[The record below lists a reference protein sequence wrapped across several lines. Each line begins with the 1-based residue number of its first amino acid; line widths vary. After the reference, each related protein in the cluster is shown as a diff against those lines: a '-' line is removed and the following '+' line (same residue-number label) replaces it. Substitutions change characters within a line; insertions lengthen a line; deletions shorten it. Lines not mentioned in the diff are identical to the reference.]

1 MAETFITDQD
11 RTPMTSVYS
20 GHPTEDIITRASSN
34 LSTLP
39 GQMRLLDMQQKA
51 LLVNKFDR
59 ERRSEVF
66 KADKEAA
73 EQREIDSY
81 VGFLGDLDKVS
92 PEERPQATQSFFNQN
107 PNLFKNS
114 KIAEVTKNYDE
125 TQTMQRKA
133 IEENTVLETAKIQA
147 NRMSSIKKATE
158 DDNKRMVIESK
169 LNAEKSQ
176 NTYDSFKEQIETA
189 ENLNFSNL
197 GTTLGKSNL
206 DPEMKK
212 LAINLVTTINDTEDR
227 ASIGSVLKVVQGLSA
242 GSVLDRTYESKI
254 KKHGEFLNTLNSA
267 GIKLNIN
274 GNDDEFD
281 LSVADAAKKIQSIFS
296 DNPKEGERRISN
308 LYQAAQDIDEARTA
322 KSFTDSNINAAKEK
336 FTQLREI
343 SKKAALGDIE
353 AKHEMKL
360 LLGELSVIGGELDG
374 NYQSTVERRN
384 KEIALE
390 EQDVDMKIK
399 MGRINKLQSEINSS
413 QDKNRVAELK
423 VQLSEEM
430 QDTNAVKNIIK
441 TLEKQAESASGDQET
456 EIQDRI
462 KTYQD
467 KLLEMSEQSLNTS
480 VTGSSGRTSS
490 NASSGAVGGS
500 IPRK

>member
-11 RTPMTSVYS
+11 RAPIASIYA

-59 ERRSEVF
+59 ERRGEVF
-66 KADKEAA
+66 KADKEAK
-73 EQREIDSY
+73 EEREIDSY
-81 VGFLGDLDKVS
+81 VGFLGDLDKMT
-92 PEERPQATQSFFNQN
+92 PEERPQATQNFFNQN

-114 KIAEVTKNYDE
+114 KIAEVTKNYGE

-133 IEENTVLETAKIQA
+133 IEENTALETAKIQA
-147 NRMSSIKKATE
+147 NRMSSIKEATE

-169 LNAEKSQ
+169 LNAENAQK
-176 NTYDSFKEQIETA
+176 TYDSFREQIETA

-212 LAINLVTTINDTEDR
+212 LAINVVTMINDTEDK

-242 GSVLDRTYESKI
+242 GSVLDRTYESKL
-254 KKHGEFLNTLNSA
+254 KKHSEFLNSLNSA

-274 GNDDEFD
+274 GNDEEFD
-281 LSVADAAKKIQSIFS
+281 FSVTDAVKKIQKIFS
-296 DNPKEGERRISN
+296 NDPQAGEKRISD

-322 KSFTDSNINAAKEK
+322 KSFTESNINAAKDK
-336 FTQLREI
+336 FTQLRDLSI
-343 SKKAALGDIE
+343 KSAKGDIS
-353 AKHEMKL
+353 AKNEMKL

-374 NYQSTVERRN
+374 NYQDTVERRK
-384 KEIALE
+384 KEIDLE

-413 QDKNRVAELK
+413 QDKNRVAALK
-423 VQLSEEM
+423 VQLTEEM

-441 TLEKQAESASGDQET
+441 ILEKQAESASGDQET

-480 VTGSSGRTSS
+480 MTGASG